1 MSGYPRSLET
11 GLIKSNPAY
20 GSGVYRRRLRLRA
33 ATGRVDVDLEDSNH
47 GFCLHLLHDG
57 QRVTQVEAEVRRHPF
72 VTCVEASERLQP
84 LLGMDLQID
93 AAALRQRLPQGA
105 NCTHLHDM
113 AMLALA
119 HSWDQPGFV
128 CIYDISVADERDG
141 LTAARIDCDGEQVH
155 AWQVCSDA
163 LAEPLEYAGK
173 PMKRGFYAWASRHY
187 SDMPLEAAVALQ
199 RGYFV
204 AQSRRVA
211 RLPFQD
217 FPASADNMPD
227 GTCYSYNHDVV
238 ALALRIEGTVWDLTD
253 KPELLLQ
260 FRQRP

>member
-1 MSGYPRSLET
+1 M
-11 GLIKSNPAY
+11 IKSNPAY

-33 ATGRVDVDLEDSNH
+33 AKGRVDVELEDSNH
-47 GFCLHLLHDG
+47 AFCLLLLHDG
-57 QRVTQVEAEVRRHPF
+57 QRVLKVDAEVRRHPF
-72 VTCVEASERLQP
+72 VTCSEASARLLP
-84 LLGMDLQID
+84 LVGADIRTD
-93 AAALRQRLPQGA
+93 DSAALRQRLPQSA

-119 HSWDQPGFV
+119 HSRDQPSFV
-128 CIYDISVADERDG
+128 RTYDISVADERDG

-163 LAEPLEYAGK
+163 VAEPLEYAGK
-173 PMKRGFYAWASRHY
+173 PMKRGFYVWASRHY

-238 ALALRIEGTVWDLTD
+238 ARALRIEGTVWDLTY

>member
-1 MSGYPRSLET
+1 M
-11 GLIKSNPAY
+11 IKSNPAY
-20 GSGVYRRRLRLRA
+20 GSGVYRRRLRLA
-33 ATGRVDVDLEDSNH
+33 AARGRIDVELEDSNH
-47 GFCLHLLHDG
+47 AFCLHLLHDG
-57 QRVTQVEAEVRRHPF
+57 QRVLKVDAEVRRYPF
-72 VTCVEASERLQP
+72 VTCAEASARLQP
-84 LLGMDLQID
+84 LVGAELRTDES
-93 AAALRQRLPQGA
+93 AALRQRLPQSA

-119 HSWDQPGFV
+119 HAGEQPGFV
-128 CIYDISVADERDG
+128 RLYDIVVNDERDG
-141 LTAARIDCDGEQVH
+141 ITEVRVDCDGEPVH
-155 AWQVCSDA
+155 AWQVRSDTV
-163 LAEPLEYAGK
+163 AEPLGHAGK
-173 PMKRGFYAWASRHY
+173 PMKRGFYAWVSRHY

-211 RLPFQD
+211 RLPYQEW
-217 FPASADNMPD
+217 PAGADNMPD

-238 ALALRIEGTVWDLTD
+238 ARALRIEGTVWDLTD